1 MSKESIV
8 TKALQCIDEV
18 YPFDND
24 TNMDGFPTEAFI
36 DEVVR
41 WVIDVVPPSK
51 LTIRQ
56 NLEFETDSVSLDA
69 EGVGKGT
76 IKGDTRLG
84 RLVYFLASGWKIPA
98 LGAITEDNILYRQQK
113 NRVLRGNPSRPVV
126 AITGKRRIL
135 EWYTAKEE
143 GVPTAHHVPYD
154 VECIPTELVDLA
166 AWKLA
171 ETVLLSMSDAQSA
184 ATCTAKVN
192 EQLQMLML

>member
-24 TNMDGFPTEAFI
+24 SNMDGFPTEAFI

-51 LTIRQ
+51 LTNREE
-56 NLEFETDSVSLDA
+56 LGFDSVSLDA

-76 IKGDTRLG
+76 IEGGTRLG

-126 AITGKRRIL
+126 AITENRSIL

-143 GVPTAHHVPYD
+143 GEPTAYHVPYD
-154 VECIPTELVDLA
+154 VEFIPTELVDLA

>member
-8 TKALQCIDEV
+8 TKALRCIDEV

-24 TNMDGFPTEAFI
+24 INMDGFPTETFI

-51 LTIRQ
+51 LTNREE
-56 NLEFETDSVSLDA
+56 LGFDSVSLDA

-76 IKGDTRLG
+76 IGGGTRLG

-126 AITGKRRIL
+126 AITENRRIL

-143 GVPTAHHVPYD
+143 GAPTAYHVPYD
-154 VECIPTELVDLA
+154 VENIPPELVDLA

>member
-24 TNMDGFPTEAFI
+24 INMDGFPTETFI

-51 LTIRQ
+51 LTNREE
-56 NLEFETDSVSLDA
+56 LGFDSVSLDA

-76 IKGDTRLG
+76 IEGGTRLG

-126 AITGKRRIL
+126 AITDNRRML

-143 GVPTAHHVPYD
+143 GEPTAYHVPYD
-154 VECIPTELVDLA
+154 VENIPPELVDLA